1 MIYIR
6 KIFSTVILTFS
17 IFLLFYLFYKYE
29 LKLEVTNNKKLIIYY
44 TITLVLTIFSIASFF
59 FNNKYKDYFIIVVSS
74 IITTLYLYEGY
85 LNLDL
90 LKTKENKTKIELYK
104 EKTGKKFDTRT
115 RLEFYE
121 DSIKL
126 DQNITV
132 AYGTSHFL
140 NKNISLFP
148 LSGIANSKTIYGNEN
163 GYYSI
168 YDSDRY
174 GFNNPDD
181 EWDSKTIEYLIVGDS
196 FAHGAAVNRPNDI
209 SSVLRVLS
217 KKSVLNLGFSGNG
230 PLSEYAS
237 LREYLKPN
245 VKKIIWLYYEGND
258 LINLDW
264 ELSNKIL
271 KKYYDDLTFSQNLKL
286 NQIKIDEV
294 VKKEIKDHQK
304 LKKIITNEN
313 KNKKFAQIKLFLKLT
328 KLRSALIPESRPLD
342 EFARILNLTKN
353 LALKNNSKFYIVYLP
368 TYARYK
374 KNFNNKNYNYIK
386 NISKELNIDFID
398 IHEKLFKKEK
408 NPLIF
413 FPFEFYGHYNI
424 KGYRKI
430 SEIIYNLTINKS

>member
-29 LKLEVTNNKKLIIYY
+29 LKLEGTNNKKLIIYY

-245 VKKIIWLYYEGND
+245 VKKLYG
-258 LINLDW
+258 
-264 ELSNKIL
+264 
-271 KKYYDDLTFSQNLKL
+271 
-286 NQIKIDEV
+286 
-294 VKKEIKDHQK
+294 
-304 LKKIITNEN
+304 
-313 KNKKFAQIKLFLKLT
+313 
-328 KLRSALIPESRPLD
+328 
-342 EFARILNLTKN
+342 
-353 LALKNNSKFYIVYLP
+353 
-368 TYARYK
+368 
-374 KNFNNKNYNYIK
+374 
-386 NISKELNIDFID
+386 FIMKVM
-398 IHEKLFKKEK
+398 I
-408 NPLIF
+408 
-413 FPFEFYGHYNI
+413 
-424 KGYRKI
+424 
-430 SEIIYNLTINKS
+430 